1 MNEQFVLFDSH
12 LAYLA
17 HLESLSVCLCA
28 AGPCQPTRRRSL
40 SPSVRVKANLLTW
53 EKQWDVCRRHART
66 TRINVS
72 GLRRDDIDF
81 QRLHSLHEAEAGEES

>member
-17 HLESLSVCLCA
+17 HLE
-28 AGPCQPTRRRSL
+28 